1 MKNDILTQ
9 EYRRLYMRFKMA
21 IKRHPERIDLQR
33 QLSELTEGMKL
44 RRKQKEEET
53 LSTDEI
59 LEWIAS
65 LDSMSE

>member
-1 MKNDILTQ
+1 
-9 EYRRLYMRFKMA
+9 MRFKMA